1 VGPAIARLPAA
12 LLARRHRPGHGNGGH
27 SLRGRAS
34 LIASRSNVGKVGGI
48 VNFSNQLSGIA
59 APIVTGYLV
68 SARQSFAWAFGV
80 PALYLAFG
88 IAAYVFLLGRIERIA
103 A

>member
-1 VGPAIARLPAA
+1 M
-12 LLARRHRPGHGNGGH
+12 
-27 SLRGRAS
+27 
-34 LIASRSNVGKVGGI
+34 
-48 VNFSNQLSGIA
+48 NFSNQLSGIA